1 MSLAHLRPRTAGEIL
16 DGAFVLYRRHFV
28 RFSLLVLLY
37 FVPMV
42 LLVWTVMAFDPESS
56 VIGGLAALLL
66 VAWALAGTPFT
77 WAALTRL
84 ASQVVH
90 GDAPSFRDAFASGCD
105 AALPLLGTGI
115 MINLASYAIMMGVLL
130 VLVLVQFAL
139 APVFGEG
146 ADPVFALVSVA
157 VTLGVTLV
165 FCAALFAVV
174 PAVVI
179 EQAGPVSALLRSW
192 RLARGGW
199 GRVVGV
205 SLVSGVIVLLPLFGM
220 VAAYG
225 GLGSLAS
232 AGATVPAEPPGL
244 VNFGAWLAT
253 VLIGPFYVL
262 SSVLLYYDQRLRAE
276 GFDLELAAARLPVTA

>member
-56 VIGGLAALLL
+56 VIGGLAAMLL

-130 VLVLVQFAL
+130 VLVLVQLAL

-146 ADPVFALVSVA
+146 ADPVFALVAVA

-192 RLARGGW
+192 RLAGGGW

-205 SLVSGVIVLLPLFGM
+205 SLVSGGIVLLPLFGM

-232 AGATVPAEPPGL
+232 VPAEPPGL

-253 VLIGPFYVL
+253 MLIGPFYVL